1 VLREKN
7 LFFKNNFEAF
17 RHSEGRTWYLEVSEI
32 EKWYK
37 CWSSW
42 ILSGEP
48 ASL

>member
-32 EKWYK
+32 ENGTNAGALGY
-37 CWSSW
+37 
-42 ILSGEP
+42 
-48 ASL
+48 